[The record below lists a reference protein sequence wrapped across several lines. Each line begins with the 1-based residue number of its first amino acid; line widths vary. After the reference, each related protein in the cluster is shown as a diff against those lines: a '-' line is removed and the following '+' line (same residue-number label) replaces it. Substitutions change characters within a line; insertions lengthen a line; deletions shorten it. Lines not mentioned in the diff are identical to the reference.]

1 MEPGEGIS
9 RGIESLLTWLLTKGR
24 HGFLAAVI
32 LLSAG
37 FAPFAFRVPVERN
50 DDSMVSR
57 GEAEQRADSEFRRN
71 FGGEETLLTVT
82 HPRLLEPE
90 GLRLV
95 DRLTEQAGALEGV
108 SRVYSLTN
116 AKQVVAGPAGAET
129 APLVPRPF
137 DRPGN
142 RDRILS
148 ALSDNPRISS
158 LLVSPDRHTAA
169 ITIETGDRPGD
180 RPSRD
185 HVIPALRLIIARNAG
200 EAELHLSGIGVQK
213 HDVAEFIRRD
223 KAVLVPLSVLVL
235 MVLLGVAF
243 RRISGVLIP
252 MAVKGTSLVWTMGIY
267 ALAGFSLNPITALLP
282 PLIIVLSISTS
293 VHLYSEWLDL
303 SGTPEDRIRLIVR
316 ETRTLFA
323 PCLYTAL
330 ATAIGLLSLLASDTP
345 AVRQFGVFGALGV
358 LISFAAS
365 ITLVP
370 LALSFLPLPGQGHPA
385 PAAGP
390 SPGILQGA
398 ARLAGGHPSW
408 IMAAALLLAAAG
420 VVGIARI
427 RNNTDLV
434 RFLKTGAPLYRDT
447 IFIDR
452 NLGGVYSLEMLLS
465 RKDGSPLTTPGDIR
479 RIAAFQEMAAR
490 QEHVADVYSVAD
502 PIRLVSRAET
512 GGKSQGLPE
521 SEDDLLYDFDL
532 MQADRE
538 QSFLGK
544 LMTKDLTTAR
554 ISVRIHAVGTA
565 AAAPLIRTIEEKG
578 KELFGDS
585 YSLVPTGSFHQ
596 ITRDSNRLVRRQVM
610 SLTLC
615 LAVILLAVR
624 LLFRSTR
631 LALLALFPT
640 LVPILLA
647 GGLMGFLGID
657 LSTGTAMIFPVAL
670 GLIVDNTIHYVS
682 RYLRERGGDVREA
695 IGRTNAGAGRPIAA
709 SSLIL
714 AFGFSVGAFGSFKPT
729 IHFSLLTGVTML
741 ASLACV
747 LLLLP
752 SGLVLAD
759 HARRA
764 KHPVK
769 TGAAAVFAVVVLV
782 GCAATAAATPAAHA
796 ARLFDDTRDTIVRN
810 AFVPSEDQQQ
820 GEVRLLRRG
829 GAAVMQTVLYT
840 RVLKRVVA
848 EIRKKEL
855 ANWPPDREGYD
866 DSQKYIN
873 AILEARNRIQE
884 RFPERRNRG
893 ERRQTMLI
901 EFILSNDASLV
912 AIAEPKLEEANG
924 HMRIVSRRP
933 IAVLEL
939 SRTYVRGDIYE
950 IARDA
955 LKLGRKESKD
965 LLEPLLPP
973 ESAAKARTSGDEGRQ
988 GGVR

>member
-9 RGIESLLTWLLTKGR
+9 SGIESLLTWLLTKGR
-24 HGFLAAVI
+24 QGFLAAII

-37 FAPFAFRVPVERN
+37 LAPFAFRVPVERN

-57 GEAEQRADSEFRRN
+57 GGAERRADSEFRRN

-90 GLRLV
+90 GLRVV
-95 DRLTEQAGALEGV
+95 DRLTEQAGGLKGV

-116 AKQVVAGPAGAET
+116 AKQVVSGPAGAET

-142 RDRILS
+142 RDSIVS
-148 ALSDNPRISS
+148 ALTDNPRIAS
-158 LLVSPDRHTAA
+158 LLVSPDRRTAA
-169 ITIETGDRPGD
+169 LTIETSDRPGD
-180 RPSRD
+180 RPARD
-185 HVIPALRLIIARNAG
+185 DVIPALRRIIDRNAG

-213 HDVAEFIRRD
+213 HDVVEFIRRD
-223 KAVLVPLSVLVL
+223 KAILVPLSVLVL
-235 MVLLGVAF
+235 ALLLGIAF

-293 VHLYSEWLDL
+293 VHIYSEWLGL
-303 SGTPEDRIRLIVR
+303 SGTSEDRIRLIVR

-330 ATAIGLLSLLASDTP
+330 TTAVGLLSLLASGTP

-370 LALSFLPLPGQGHPA
+370 IALSFLPLPGQGHPA
-385 PAAGP
+385 PATGR
-390 SPGILQGA
+390 SPGILQRA
-398 ARLAGGHPSW
+398 ARLAGAHPWW
-408 IMAAALLLAAAG
+408 IMAAALVLAAAG
-420 VVGIARI
+420 VAGITRI

-452 NLGGVYSLEMLLS
+452 NMGGIYSLEMLVS
-465 RKDGSPLTTPGDIR
+465 RKDGRPLTTPGDIR

-490 QEHVADVYSVAD
+490 QAHVAHVYSIAD
-502 PIRLVSRAET
+502 PLRLVNRAET

-538 QSFLGK
+538 QSFLAK
-544 LMTKDLTTAR
+544 LMAKDLTTAR

-565 AAAPLIRTIEEKG
+565 AAAPLIRAIRENG
-578 KELFGDS
+578 KELFGNS
-585 YSLVPTGSFHQ
+585 YSLVPNGSFYQ
-596 ITRDSNRLVRRQVM
+596 ITRDSNRLVARQVL

-615 LAVILLAVR
+615 LAVILVAVR

-631 LALLALFPT
+631 IALVALFPT
-640 LVPILLA
+640 LVPILLG
-647 GGLMGFLGID
+647 GGLMGFTGID
-657 LSTGTAMIFPVAL
+657 LGTGTAMVFPVAL
-670 GLIVDNTIHYVS
+670 GLIVDNTIHYIS
-682 RYLRERGGDVREA
+682 RYLREHRGDVREA
-695 IGRTNAGAGRPIAA
+695 IGRTNAGTGRAIAV
-709 SSLIL
+709 SSLLL
-714 AFGFSVGAFGSFKPT
+714 AFGFGVGAFGSFKPT
-729 IHFSLLTGVTML
+729 IHFSVLTGVTML

-752 SGLVLAD
+752 SCLVLTD
-759 HARRA
+759 NARGA

-769 TGAAAVFAVVVLV
+769 TRAAAVFTVLV
-782 GCAATAAATPAAHA
+782 HAAHGASA
-796 ARLFDDTRDTIVRN
+796 AVAPPAELAPLLDGARDRVVRA
-810 AFVPSEDQQQ
+810 AFVPSDDQPQ
-820 GEVRLLRRG
+820 GEVRLIRRD

-840 RVLKRVVA
+840 RFLKRVVA
-848 EIRKKEL
+848 EIRAKEL
-855 ANWPPDREGYD
+855 ASWPPDRKGRGD
-866 DSQKYIN
+866 ALKYID
-873 AILEARNRIQE
+873 AVLEARSRIQE
-884 RFPERRNRG
+884 RFPARKNRSD
-893 ERRQTMLI
+893 RRQRMLI
-901 EFILSNDASLV
+901 EFILSDRASIV
-912 AIAEPKLEEANG
+912 AISEPELEEENG
-924 HMRIVSRRP
+924 HVRIVSKRP
-933 IAVLEL
+933 IAVLDL

-955 LKLGRKESKD
+955 LKLGRMESRD

-973 ESAAKARTSGDEGRQ
+973 ESGGDAETPGEKEREGNNR
-988 GGVR
+988 